1 MKEET
6 RQLLKELAERYET
19 HNFIVDD
26 PVMFPSR
33 YHKQVDIEIVGF
45 IASWLAY
52 GNRKAIIKTC
62 ETLFKEM
69 LEYAPSPYDFIMNQ
83 SYIKFS
89 RNHPV
94 NECLYRFY
102 KYMDFYDLCESLRMI
117 YKKHP
122 TMETAMFDKLANRRK
137 IGVYPIQ
144 SLIDLF
150 PERVKGVP
158 HDTKSA
164 CKRLCMFMRWMA
176 RKNSPV
182 DLGIW
187 RHLDP
192 KYLLMPLDTHVA
204 RIGRQLGLITLKRN
218 NMDTVL
224 ELTYNCRRV
233 FPKDPCKCDFAL
245 FGYGVNNK

>member
-137 IGVYPIQ
+137 IGVLSYTITH
-144 SLIDLF
+144 
-150 PERVKGVP
+150 R
-158 HDTKSA
+158 
-164 CKRLCMFMRWMA
+164 
-176 RKNSPV
+176 
-182 DLGIW
+182 
-187 RHLDP
+187 
-192 KYLLMPLDTHVA
+192 PLS
-204 RIGRQLGLITLKRN
+204 
-218 NMDTVL
+218 
-224 ELTYNCRRV
+224 
-233 FPKDPCKCDFAL
+233 
-245 FGYGVNNK
+245 